1 MKIRADSPKPRLIP
15 VLLLAAGVVFGAGL
29 VSSTVHAAAGAQ
41 KMEIVIQDG
50 EAKVVRG
57 AVLNG
62 IPIEISVR
70 NEDSVTHGFNSS
82 MFAKAGKVD
91 MSGGTLA
98 SGKGANVYRIEPGQT
113 MMLKLTMPDDP
124 GGESRTHAFWCD
136 MHRTVKGEMLLV
148 EQSGEI
154 GGG

>member
-1 MKIRADSPKPRLIP
+1 MKIGAGSHKPRLLP
-15 VLLLAAGVVFGAGL
+15 VFLLAAGVFFVAGL
-29 VSSTVHAAAGAQ
+29 VSLAVHAAAGTQ

-50 EAKVVRG
+50 ETKLVRG

-62 IPIEISVR
+62 IPIEVSIR

-82 MFAKAGKVD
+82 IFGKAGKVE

-98 SGKGANVYRIEPGQT
+98 AGKGENVYRVEPGRT
-113 MMLKLTMPDDP
+113 MVIKFTMPSDA
-124 GGESRTHAFWCD
+124 GGESRTYAFWCD

-148 EQSGEI
+148 EQSGET